1 MCHPPNRTQH
11 IHYVLVLLVSLSLES
26 GPVGLQHRSNP
37 AGPGP
42 ASHRGG
48 RDSGGLC
55 YLLSAC
61 ATCHH
66 IRHHLGQ
73 LRCQARGW
81 PTAGHAGLPPFGVAD
96 CPRWLRRACWQFQAL
111 AGPLPPRPPLGLP
124 QPEGCGGRFP
134 VSASPC
140 RLGSSDITLIDDA
153 ADFPGRRRCR
163 AAPTLIDATD
173 PLPAAFSGR
182 RAGLALSLYASASP
196 SHATAHCGG
205 DGRRC
210 GRTAVAFWRPAQQ
223 IHLFSIIRLPAQA
236 PTTSF

>member
-1 MCHPPNRTQH
+1 M
-11 IHYVLVLLVSLSLES
+11 
-26 GPVGLQHRSNP
+26 GLQHRSNP

-111 AGPLPPRPPLGLP
+111 TPWLPPRPPLGFSAA
-124 QPEGCGGRFP
+124 EGCGGRFP

-140 RLGSSDITLIDDA
+140 RQGSSDITLIDDA
-153 ADFPGRRRCR
+153 ADFPGRRRRRRC
-163 AAPTLIDATD
+163 PSTLVDGGD

-182 RAGLALSLYASASP
+182 RARLALSLYASAPP
-196 SHATAHCGG
+196 SHATAHRGG
-205 DGRRC
+205 HGREGAAELRL
-210 GRTAVAFWRPAQQ
+210 VAFWRPAQR
-223 IHLFSIIRLPAQA
+223 IH
-236 PTTSF
+236 